1 MYNFITIMYDVFSY
15 FGVLAKNQNTR
26 DIRNIKNFSSH
37 QHSLGDMFDELIN
50 IIDKEQVLSTEQRK
64 VIFRRYEDLYVKLMH
79 YSVFTD
85 KTHQIIKQKYFNDIV
100 PMILALDIRNTYR
113 PDNEMAFYYHIHSFL
128 TQIPDNEDDIYHA
141 ARTYQRNYVKLC
153 LSGYTPANAHFKY
166 IFDGVYEF
174 IRNIRKNSTPGKT
187 KLTATINTCKE
198 TCKHLLYLS
207 NEDKEKIISDLDKI
221 QVACYYLTI
230 LLAFERR
237 TSLTSALATL
247 YKMLISEREVS
258 EYECQLLYLTNPID
272 VMNTLN
278 KYIYYFPNE
287 NSPFYTLK
295 IDSALSWEAIDAIR
309 DYSISDIYLYPE
321 QKTINCVV
329 EIENIVFGGYIY
341 TLNNGV
347 TLQNI
352 ENTLK
357 DSSCHYVLNGYT
369 EFVNCLI
376 QLTSGKTESV
386 HRTINKLNYEKLPFG
401 FIIAAF
407 AILKIAFKIKFS
419 KNHVNIR
426 ALLNDINYFMTYQGE
441 SINLIS
447 LDHEYPESCLQNDTN
462 TYLLGRVIFLYNS
475 MIYKFINCQE
485 HETNNIHSAMINN
498 LLQEVD
504 IALGKINNIID
515 SRNISAP
522 MNWQIFLPAKKYLQ
536 HGKKRKPDKPV

>member
-515 SRNISAP
+515 SRNISTP

>member
-26 DIRNIKNFSSH
+26 DIRNIKIFSSH

-141 ARTYQRNYVKLC
+141 ARTYLRNYVKLC

>member
-536 HGKKRKPDKPV
+536 HGKKKKPDKPV

>member
-141 ARTYQRNYVKLC
+141 ARTYLRNYVKLC

-522 MNWQIFLPAKKYLQ
+522 MNWQIFLPAKNTYST
-536 HGKKRKPDKPV
+536 GKKRKPDKPV

>member
-141 ARTYQRNYVKLC
+141 ARTYLRNYVKLC

-536 HGKKRKPDKPV
+536 HGKKKKPDKPV

>member
-536 HGKKRKPDKPV
+536 HGKKKET

>member
-141 ARTYQRNYVKLC
+141 ARTYLRNYVKLC

-522 MNWQIFLPAKKYLQ
+522 MNWQIFLPAKNTYST
-536 HGKKRKPDKPV
+536 GKKET

>member
-207 NEDKEKIISDLDKI
+207 NEGKEKIISDLDKI

>member
-174 IRNIRKNSTPGKT
+174 IRNIRKNSIPGKT

>member
-141 ARTYQRNYVKLC
+141 ARTYLRNYVKLC

>member
-1 MYNFITIMYDVFSY
+1 
-15 FGVLAKNQNTR
+15 
-26 DIRNIKNFSSH
+26 
-37 QHSLGDMFDELIN
+37 
-50 IIDKEQVLSTEQRK
+50 K

-141 ARTYQRNYVKLC
+141 ARTYLRNYVKLC
-153 LSGYTPANAHFKY
+153 LSGYTPANAHFKD

-187 KLTATINTCKE
+187 KLIATINTCKE

-207 NEDKEKIISDLDKI
+207 NEDKEKIISDLDKV

-237 TSLTSALATL
+237 TSLTSTLATL

-272 VMNTLN
+272 VMNILN

-295 IDSALSWEAIDAIR
+295 IDSALSWDAIDAIR

-352 ENTLK
+352 ENSLK

-369 EFVNCLI
+369 EFVNCLR

-504 IALGKINNIID
+504 IALGKINDIID

-522 MNWQIFLPAKKYLQ
+522 HELANILTREKILTTREKKGNLISLFDGFTLFHCVGMITFLIHYLRTPEEKVENIFML
-536 HGKKRKPDKPV
+536 